1 MPKSVLQSNWYY
13 GSEFDAE
20 KLKALGKEGHITHV
34 KAYEDLDKAGFDQV
48 PTGSNWSHDINFAG
62 TVAHCRK
69 VCSPERL
76 KGFMMAPWFFTLPG
90 WERKNLEAIDQVGSV
105 IAGRS

>member
-1 MPKSVLQSNWYY
+1 M
-13 GSEFDAE
+13 
-20 KLKALGKEGHITHV
+20 
-34 KAYEDLDKAGFDQV
+34 

-76 KGFMMAPWFFTLPG
+76 KGFMMAPWFFTLPD
-90 WERKNLEAIDQVGSV
+90 WEKKNLEAIDQVGAV
-105 IAGRS
+105 IKEAVV